1 MGNSYVRQ
9 SAANIQDGL
18 AVLAAPINAEF
29 NALQSAFDAASGH
42 SHDGTVGESQRINL
56 TTSVTAVLPVANGG
70 TGSST
75 APTALSNLGA
85 LPLAG
90 GTMTGVL
97 RAAAGTVSLPGLVL
111 STDTSSG
118 MYRIGA
124 DNIGYSIAG
133 AKILDLSSTG
143 LGVTGTL
150 TVSSNGTITGA
161 TTEDKYLRTGFGR
174 SGNGNS
180 YLDLIGDA
188 TYSAYGLRLLRA
200 NTGANANSELQHRG
214 TGPIIINAADAGSI
228 SIRTSNVEKLGIDA
242 AGLVNLPIGQ
252 LSFPATQNPSSSAN
266 VLDDYEEGTWSPQML
281 VQTLSTGVVQSIT
294 EGTYIKIGRVV
305 TVCGAI
311 VLTNKG
317 AGTGV
322 ITIGNLP
329 FSTAAT
335 PANAIF
341 GIKGLMGSWA
351 NISSLTGP
359 CYVGAS
365 ASSTTLSALKWLAT
379 APDYLTNSANMNNNS
394 EMYFTCTYIAAS

>member
-133 AKILDLSSTG
+133 AKIPVSYTHL
-143 LGVTGTL
+143 TL
-150 TVSSNGTITGA
+150 
-161 TTEDKYLRTGFGR
+161 
-174 SGNGNS
+174 
-180 YLDLIGDA
+180 
-188 TYSAYGLRLLRA
+188 
-200 NTGANANSELQHRG
+200 
-214 TGPIIINAADAGSI
+214 P
-228 SIRTSNVEKLGIDA
+228 
-242 AGLVNLPIGQ
+242 
-252 LSFPATQNPSSSAN
+252 
-266 VLDDYEEGTWSPQML
+266 
-281 VQTLSTGVVQSIT
+281 
-294 EGTYIKIGRVV
+294 
-305 TVCGAI
+305 
-311 VLTNKG
+311 TNRE
-317 AGTGV
+317 V
-322 ITIGNLP
+322 
-329 FSTAAT
+329 
-335 PANAIF
+335 
-341 GIKGLMGSWA
+341 
-351 NISSLTGP
+351 
-359 CYVGAS
+359 
-365 ASSTTLSALKWLAT
+365 
-379 APDYLTNSANMNNNS
+379 
-394 EMYFTCTYIAAS
+394 

>member
-97 RAAAGTVSLPGLVL
+97 QAAAGTVALPGLV
-111 STDTSSG
+111 TTPDTSSG
-118 MYRIGA
+118 MYRIA
-124 DNIGYSIAG
+124 ANNIGFSISG
-133 AKILDLSSTG
+133 AKVLDLSSTG

-188 TYSAYGLRLLRA
+188 TYSTYGLRLLRA

-242 AGLVNLPIGQ
+242 AGVVSLPIGQ
-252 LSFPATQNPSSSAN
+252 LSFPATQNASAGAN
-266 VLDDYEEGTWSPQML
+266 VLDDYEEGTWTPQML
-281 VQTLSTGVVQSIT
+281 VQTLSTGITQSVS
-294 EGTYIKIGRVV
+294 EGTYIKIGKLV
-305 TVCGAI
+305 TIAGAI
-311 VLTNKG
+311 ALTSKG

-322 ITIGNLP
+322 ITIGGLP
-329 FSTAAT
+329 FTVAST
-335 PANAIF
+335 PSNAIF
-341 GIKGLMGSWA
+341 GLGGLMPAFSGM
-351 NISSLTGP
+351 SSITGAMQVNALAGGTAMIVSQWSATGP
-359 CYVGAS
+359 VQLTNTANMTNTSQMYFSYSYIAS
-365 ASSTTLSALKWLAT
+365 A
-379 APDYLTNSANMNNNS
+379 
-394 EMYFTCTYIAAS
+394 